1 MAKNPDKDKKK
12 IIVLLASAVVIV
24 TVAIAG
30 VKLQWFGNSGD
41 KVEPLNNGIQQEAF
55 YDTETHE
62 TVEEQSKEVA
72 AIVEESR
79 EKVDGGE
86 IVKFSDGTTEF
97 ISNDTIVPEI
107 VDIETLEEMGLREPE
122 VKEPEASE
130 KPKET
135 YDNPIIQADS
145 ETYIEYLGETISLK
159 DYYEEIIR
167 MDPEGCI
174 KDGMIERVIAYMPDW
189 AAEHGYS
196 LDDVVKEQEPE
207 KPATTNIEDNH
218 ITPAPDPSYITPDNG
233 SLPYEPAGKDEG
245 YIGTIESA
253 GGIDWGDVPPELRP
267 TFK

>member
-145 ETYIEYLGETISLK
+145 ETYIEYLGETMSLK
-159 DYYEEIIR
+159 DYYEEIAQV
-167 MDPEGCI
+167 DPESLVRG
-174 KDGMIERVIAYMPDW
+174 GNIERLIAYNPDW
-189 AAEHGYS
+189 ASEHGYS
-196 LDDVVKEQEPE
+196 LDDVQQPEPE
-207 KPATTNIEDNH
+207 KPATTNIEENH
-218 ITPAPDPSYITPDNG
+218 ITPAPDPSLIEDTTSEDEIPQWAADRG
-233 SLPYEPAGKDEG
+233 LGKPV
-245 YIGTIESA
+245 ESV
-253 GGIDWGDVPPELRP
+253 GIDWGSVPPELRP

>member
-1 MAKNPDKDKKK
+1 MKVKRIVIPFLTLVLIVGQITGCAPLTSQEAAEINQETPEVIVEVAEPQNPNVIDELNKP
-12 IIVLLASAVVIV
+12 AVV
-24 TVAIAG
+24 T
-30 VKLQWFGNSGD
+30 
-41 KVEPLNNGIQQEAF
+41 
-55 YDTETHE
+55 
-62 TVEEQSKEVA
+62 
-72 AIVEESR
+72 EESR
-79 EKVDGGE
+79 EEVEDGT
-86 IVKFSDGTTEF
+86 IVTFSDGTTEF

-145 ETYIEYLGETISLK
+145 ETYVEYLGETISLK